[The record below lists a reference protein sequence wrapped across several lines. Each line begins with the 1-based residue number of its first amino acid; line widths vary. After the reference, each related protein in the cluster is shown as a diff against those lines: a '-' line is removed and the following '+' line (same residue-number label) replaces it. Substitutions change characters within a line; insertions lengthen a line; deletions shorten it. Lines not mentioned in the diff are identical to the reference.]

1 VREAA
6 PDVPV
11 VVLSGLEDEGM
22 ALQVLQNGPQDYLVK
37 GQGDA
42 NLVSCAIRFAIE
54 RKRAEE
60 RLAYMSQY
68 DHLIGLV
75 NRVLFQDRLRR
86 ALVRAD
92 RDGTLVTL
100 LLVDLDRFKA
110 DPRLPVFP
118 GGGTIWRPR
127 GGGVRWDF
135 VRRAL

>member
-1 VREAA
+1 
-6 PDVPV
+6 
-11 VVLSGLEDEGM
+11 
-22 ALQVLQNGPQDYLVK
+22 LQNGPQDYLVK
-37 GQGDA
+37 GQGGG

-75 NRVLFQDRLRR
+75 KRILFQKRLRR

-92 RDGTLVTL
+92 RDGMLVTL

-110 DPRLPVFP
+110 DPLELLLPGVGRETRLPVFP

-127 GGGVRWDF
+127 GVVFGGILSGELCRC
-135 VRRAL
+135 A

>member
-1 VREAA
+1 
-6 PDVPV
+6 
-11 VVLSGLEDEGM
+11 M
-22 ALQVLQNGPQDYLVK
+22 ALQVLQNGPQDYLVR

-86 ALVRAD
+86 ALV
-92 RDGTLVTL
+92 
-100 LLVDLDRFKA
+100 LVDLDRFKA